1 MRVFVTGSA
10 GFIGFHLAQL
20 LLDEGHAVHGYDRDD
35 GLLRCPPQ
43 APPPRHAAPE
53 RRLRC
58 HRGDAGR
65 HAGAERGGSGVRA
78 RCHLA
83 SRRAGRSA
91 LQLGNPRAYI
101 SANVV
106 GTFNVME
113 AARAAQ
119 VRHLLMASTSS
130 VYGANEDMPFD
141 ERQKADT
148 QLTIYAA
155 TKKPMRA
162 WAMPGRIGGATT
174 SICRP
179 PSLWYRLLGTVSKMI
194 GN

>member
-1 MRVFVTGSA
+1 M
-10 GFIGFHLAQL
+10 
-20 LLDEGHAVHGYDRDD
+20 
-35 GLLRCPPQ
+35 
-43 APPPRHAAPE
+43 
-53 RRLRC
+53 
-58 HRGDAGR
+58 
-65 HAGAERGGSGVRA
+65 
-78 RCHLA
+78 
-83 SRRAGRSA
+83 
-91 LQLGNPRAYI
+91 
-101 SANVV
+101 V